1 MPAQLTTIPLNLVEP
16 HPKLAFRF
24 AYDVKGLADSIRA
37 AADAN
42 TPNGQ
47 LNPGRVVLR
56 PDGKGYYV
64 YVGVRRYKAVKLLYE
79 ATRDEKFGSY
89 TAYVDT
95 GMDELQMFVKAK
107 RENDEEQG
115 ERQGLSVLE
124 ELFGITMIREAIS
137 PEGIKDQWLKRL
149 VDVAAKLDE
158 KKLRRLYD
166 IERAAHSK
174 LRLPHL
180 EYLCKIGSED
190 DLFLTAATAA
200 AFNYRGNDMERA
212 WEDRSSVLS
221 LDWFRQMFPEI
232 KKAEPSGNGGGT
244 STQQQKATKK
254 KKAKAKAKAK
264 KNAIKGMEVHEKGV
278 LLVSCPRCG
287 RLHMAETKGE
297 IEATHV
303 PEDPDGES
311 RTEVA
316 VSVSRVDCTCQKCG
330 GRFFAFVEHLEGRKY
345 AAEPS
350 VSMKFKEPKKVVE
363 AVDLRFDRKKS
374 EWQIVAGD
382 KIVGSLDLEGGR
394 HGKEEEAR

>member
-37 AADAN
+37 AADEN

-47 LNPGRVVLR
+47 LNPGRVVLK

-64 YVGVRRYKAVKLLYE
+64 YVGVRRYKALKLLYE
-79 ATRDEKFGSY
+79 TTKDERFGSY

-95 GMDELQMFVKAK
+95 GMNELQMFIKAK

-124 ELFGITMIREAIS
+124 ELFGITLIREAIS
-137 PEGIKDQWLKRL
+137 PEGIKDHWLKRL
-149 VDVAAKLDE
+149 IDVAVKLDE
-158 KKLRRLYD
+158 NKLRRLYE
-166 IERAAHSK
+166 IEAATHAK
-174 LRLPHL
+174 FRLPHL

-190 DLFLTAATAA
+190 DLILTAATAA
-200 AFNYRGNDMERA
+200 AFNYAGSDMERA

-221 LDWFRQMFPEI
+221 LDWFRRNFPEI
-232 KKAEPSGNGGGT
+232 KKAEPSGNGG
-244 STQQQKATKK
+244 SSQQNSVKK
-254 KKAKAKAKAK
+254 KSKSKAK
-264 KNAIKGMEVHEKGV
+264 KNTVKGMEVHEKEV
-278 LLVSCPRCG
+278 ILVPCPRCG
-287 RLHMAETKGE
+287 RLHMVETKGK

-316 VSVSRVDCTCQKCG
+316 ASVSRMERACSKCG

-345 AAEPS
+345 AAESS
-350 VSMKFKEPKKVVE
+350 VSMRFKEPKKVAE
-363 AVDLRFDRKKS
+363 AVDLRFDRK
-374 EWQIVAGD
+374 EDVWQIIAGD
-382 KIVGSLDLEGGR
+382 KVVGPLDFNG
-394 HGKEEEAR
+394 EARK

>member
-1 MPAQLTTIPLNLVEP
+1 VARVKALLPAQLTTIPLNLIEP

-37 AADAN
+37 AADEN

-47 LNPGRVVLR
+47 LNPGRVVLK

-64 YVGVRRYKAVKLLYE
+64 YVGVRRYKALKLLYD
-79 ATRDEKFGSY
+79 TTKDERFGSY

-95 GMDELQMFVKAK
+95 GMNELQMFIKAK

-124 ELFGITMIREAIS
+124 ELFGVTLIREAIS

-149 VDVAAKLDE
+149 VDVAAKLDG
-158 KKLRRLYD
+158 KKLRRLYE
-166 IERAAHSK
+166 IEAATHSK
-174 LRLPHL
+174 FRLPHL

-190 DLFLTAATAA
+190 DLILTAATAA
-200 AFNYRGNDMERA
+200 AFNYAGSDMERA
-212 WEDRSSVLS
+212 WEDRSSVSS
-221 LDWFRQMFPEI
+221 LDWFRLKFPEI
-232 KKAEPSGNGGGT
+232 RQVEPSGNGGG
-244 STQQQKATKK
+244 SHQSSVKK
-254 KKAKAKAKAK
+254 KPKTKAK
-264 KNAIKGMEVHEKGV
+264 KNAVKGMEVHEEKV
-278 LLVSCPRCG
+278 ILVPCPRCG
-287 RLHMAETKGE
+287 RLHMVETKGK

-316 VSVSRVDCTCQKCG
+316 VSVSRMERACSKCG

-363 AVDLRFDRKKS
+363 AVDLRFDRK
-374 EWQIVAGD
+374 EDVWQIIAGD
-382 KIVGSLDLEGGR
+382 KVAGPLDFDG
-394 HGKEEEAR
+394 EARK

>member
-24 AYDVKGLADSIRA
+24 AYDVRGLADSIRA
-37 AADAN
+37 AADEN

-47 LNPGRVVLR
+47 LNPGRVVLE

-64 YVGVRRYKAVKLLYE
+64 YVGVRRYKALKLLYD
-79 ATRDEKFGSY
+79 TTKDERFGSY

-95 GMDELQMFVKAK
+95 GMNELQMFVKAK
-107 RENDEEQG
+107 RENDEEKG

-124 ELFGITMIREAIS
+124 ELFGITLIREAIS
-137 PEGIKDQWLKRL
+137 PEEIKDQWLKRL

-158 KKLRRLYD
+158 QKLRRLYE
-166 IERAAHSK
+166 IEAATHSK
-174 LRLPHL
+174 FRLPHL
-180 EYLCKIGSED
+180 EYLCRIGSED
-190 DLFLTAATAA
+190 DFILTAATTA
-200 AFNYRGNDMERA
+200 AFNYAGSDMERA

-221 LDWFRQMFPEI
+221 LDWFRRSFPEI
-232 KKAEPSGNGGGT
+232 KQTEPGGNGGGSIQRET
-244 STQQQKATKK
+244 TEKK
-254 KKAKAKAKAK
+254 PKAK
-264 KNAIKGMEVHEKGV
+264 KNAVKGMEVHEEEV
-278 LLVSCPRCG
+278 ILVPCPRCG
-287 RLHMAETKGE
+287 RLHMVETKGE

-316 VSVSRVDCTCQKCG
+316 ASVSRVERACSKCG

-350 VSMKFKEPKKVVE
+350 VSMKFKEPKKVIE
-363 AVDLRFDRKKS
+363 AVDLRFDRK
-374 EWQIVAGD
+374 EDVWQIIAGD
-382 KIVGSLDLEGGR
+382 KVVGPLDFDG
-394 HGKEEEAR
+394 EARK